1 MSLTCVECGTVNP
14 DGGAF
19 CTGCGVSL
27 AFARPSAVARNPFP
41 EEPGRASGG
50 APSSGWGWARLLL
63 FALMGAL
70 AVAGTGWWALERTSA
85 PDASVPVT
93 RVEPADTLTDTAV
106 DAATEAV
113 NTVTPANSVSPREDI
128 VVAEPPPVAVPPP
141 PPAAKVQ
148 KPKKPRVQALRTD
161 DGEEPAPRARPVGPV
176 GGGPASAC
184 YGRSGYFLEACIN
197 AQCGK
202 SYYRNHPACRGN

>member
-1 MSLTCVECGTVNP
+1 MSLVCVECGTVNP

-27 AFARPSAVARNPFP
+27 AFARPSAVVRNPLP
-41 EEPGRASGG
+41 EEPGRVSGSTR
-50 APSSGWGWARLLL
+50 SSAWGWAGVLLL
-63 FALMGAL
+63 ALAGAL

-93 RVEPADTLTDTAV
+93 RVESADTATDTP
-106 DAATEAV
+106 TEAV
-113 NTVTPANSVSPREDI
+113 DTVTPADSLSPREDI
-128 VVAEPPPVAVPPP
+128 VVADPPPVAAPPLPPP
-141 PPAAKVQ
+141 PVAKAQ

-161 DGEEPAPRARPVGPV
+161 DSEEPAPRARPVGPV

-197 AQCGK
+197 AQCRQPH
-202 SYYRNHPACRGN
+202 YRNHPACRGY